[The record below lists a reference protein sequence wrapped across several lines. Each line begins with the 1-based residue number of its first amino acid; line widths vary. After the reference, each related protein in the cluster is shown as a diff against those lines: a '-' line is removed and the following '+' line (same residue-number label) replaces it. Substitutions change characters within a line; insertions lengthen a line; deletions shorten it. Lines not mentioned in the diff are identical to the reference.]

1 MDCLGPD
8 AMIDS
13 ASSPERTA
21 ALIAALLAVD
31 PFGLGGVRIKSGPMP
46 AREAWLNLFRHIMGA
61 NNPWRKVPVNIP
73 ENRLLGGLDL
83 TATLSAG
90 RPIAERGLLAEC
102 DGGSLIL
109 TMAERAETA
118 TNAHIIACLDQGKLR
133 LERDGLG
140 LISPARFCV
149 VALDEAIGDEPG
161 VAANLLDRLAFD
173 LDLSLLNHSDS
184 IEELFAAEAILTAR
198 DRLKGVSIT
207 PDMIEALCAAAMTLG
222 ITSVRAS
229 LFAIKVARVSAALA
243 GRDETND
250 ADGTLAAELILA
262 PRARSLPPPEMGS
275 SEDDQPDEQADDQPK
290 EDGKR
295 DQEADPNADSD
306 SDSALDNLD
315 LTDLILE
322 AAKAALPP
330 GLLEKLQQAKMTPAR
345 KGGQGRVGALRK
357 TKNRG
362 RSIGTKAGALTAG
375 ARLNVIE
382 TMRAAAPWQ
391 NVRRSAR
398 INPVPTNRL
407 EIRAQD
413 FRINR
418 FKQRSETT
426 TIFVVDGS
434 GSQALNRMAEA
445 KGAVEL
451 LLNDCYARR
460 DNVALIAFRGKAAE
474 ILLPPTRSLVRTKR
488 ALAGLPGGGGTPLA
502 AGIDATLEL
511 ARAILVKGQIPVAIF
526 LTDGRANIA
535 RDGSPNRMAAQTDA
549 FESAG
554 ALRAAGI
561 RCLLIDTSPRPQDDG
576 MRIADA
582 MGANYIPLPFADAA
596 ALSSVARKA
605 LDDTSGMVA

>member
-1 MDCLGPD
+1 MDYLGPD

-31 PFGLGGVRIKSGPMP
+31 PSGLGGIRIKAGPTP
-46 AREAWLNLFRHIMGA
+46 AREAWLNLFRHAMGSHA
-61 NNPWRKVPVNIP
+61 PWRKVPVNIP

-102 DGGSLIL
+102 NGGSLIL
-109 TMAERAETA
+109 TMAERAEIVTI
-118 TNAHIIACLDQGKLR
+118 AHIIACLDQGKLR

-140 LISPARFCV
+140 FVAPARFCAI
-149 VALDEAIGDEPG
+149 ALDEAIGDEPG
-161 VAANLLDRLAFD
+161 TGANLLDRLAFD
-173 LDLSLLNHSDS
+173 LDLNLINHSDAL
-184 IEELFAAEAILTAR
+184 EELFTHEAILAAR
-198 DRLKGVSIT
+198 DRLMDVSVS
-207 PDMIEALCAAAMTLG
+207 PEMIDALCAAAMTLG
-222 ITSVRAS
+222 ISSVRAS

-243 GRDETND
+243 GRHQTNEAD
-250 ADGTLAAELILA
+250 ATLAAELVLA
-262 PRARSLPPPEMGS
+262 PRARSLPPPEASGS
-275 SEDDQPDEQADDQPK
+275 EEDQRNEQSNDQPDGDADQDS
-290 EDGKR
+290 DS
-295 DQEADPNADSD
+295 DPNADSKPD
-306 SDSALDNLD
+306 TGLSDLD

-322 AAKAALPP
+322 AAQAALPP
-330 GLLEKLQQAKMTPAR
+330 GLLEKLQQAKLTTPR
-345 KGGQGRVGALRK
+345 KGGQGRAGAVRK

-362 RSIGTKAGALTAG
+362 RAIGTKAGSLGAG

-391 NVRRSAR
+391 TVRRQAR
-398 INPVPTNRL
+398 KNPSPSTRL

-418 FKQRSETT
+418 FKQRSETA

-460 DNVALIAFRGKAAE
+460 DHVALIAFRGQGAE

-502 AGIDATLEL
+502 SGIDITVEL

-535 RDGSPNRMAAQTDA
+535 RDGTANRIAAQSDA
-549 FESAG
+549 VEAAG
-554 ALRAAGI
+554 ALRTAGI

-576 MRIADA
+576 VRIAES
-582 MGANYIPLPFADAA
+582 MGANYLPLPFADAA
-596 ALSSVARKA
+596 ALSNIARKA
-605 LDDTSGMVA
+605 LDDTSGMAA